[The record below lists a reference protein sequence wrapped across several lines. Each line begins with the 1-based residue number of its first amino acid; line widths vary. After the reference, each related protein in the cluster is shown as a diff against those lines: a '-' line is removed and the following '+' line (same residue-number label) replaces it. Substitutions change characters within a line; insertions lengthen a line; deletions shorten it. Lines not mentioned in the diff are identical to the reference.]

1 MPISADQSAVL
12 EMLLTKGQSFR
23 DLDDLFGLDEGESH
37 ERARAALEELGGADP
52 DRNVGLTEYLLGQA
66 DPIGRADSVRHLRQ
80 DGADRELADKIVTE
94 LTALFPGAEL
104 PNLPQAPT
112 GSRFGGRQSAPPTKQ
127 PAGEPL
133 PVKKSGSGLGSKQS
147 RTIAALGG
155 AGILLIV
162 VVLAV
167 AGVFSGDDEPSS
179 ASTSDTSETT
189 ASQDPLDP
197 STPIADG
204 EEVSEIVMTPP
215 GGGKASGVATI
226 GISGGVQG
234 YLDLVLTGMP
244 EASKKQAFLA
254 WFMFDEDQGY
264 PLAAPIEPENG
275 KFEGRFP
282 IPQDVSQPIAQFTR
296 AMEISLS
303 NPEDILAAAEN
314 ARDEGK
320 FQITRPGATVMRGDI
335 PKQPTGGGE
344 DQQAPGEGGGGG

>member
-1 MPISADQSAVL
+1 MRTRSSL
-12 EMLLTKGQSFR
+12 
-23 DLDDLFGLDEGESH
+23 
-37 ERARAALEELGGADP
+37 
-52 DRNVGLTEYLLGQA
+52 
-66 DPIGRADSVRHLRQ
+66 
-80 DGADRELADKIVTE
+80 E
-94 LTALFPGAEL
+94 LTALFPAAEL
-104 PNLPQAPT
+104 PKIPQAPS
-112 GSRFGGRQSAPPTKQ
+112 GSRFGGRQSAPAAK

-133 PVKKSGSGLGSKQS
+133 PAKESGSGIGSKQS
-147 RTIAALGG
+147 RMFAALGG

-162 VVLAV
+162 VVLAI

-179 ASTSDTSETT
+179 AATPDTAETT
-189 ASQDPLDP
+189 ASEDPLDP
-197 STPIADG
+197 STPIPDG
-204 EEVSEIVMTPP
+204 EEVSEVVMTAPD
-215 GGGKASGVATI
+215 GGKASGVATI

-264 PLAAPIEPENG
+264 PLAVPIEPKNG

-303 NPEDILAAAEN
+303 NPDDILAAAEE

-335 PKQPTGGGE
+335 PKQPAGGGE
-344 DQQAPGEGGGGG
+344 DQQAPGEGGEGG